1 MTTTTVEPAG
11 GTTGRYMFD
20 NATTEA
26 RNQLQYL
33 GAILDFGTR
42 RVLSQA
48 GLATGWNV
56 TDVGAGAGTLTTWIC
71 DQVAPSGRVTAVDLD
86 PRHIPSGPNLTVCAG
101 DIRNL
106 IPPEASQDAIVVRL
120 VLMHLPD
127 REQVLASLVR
137 ALVPGGVIVVADW
150 DCTWRDL
157 LRRSPSQRASQLF
170 ERFQDTL
177 LAFGESRGADMG
189 WAKRAPEVM
198 DGLGLVDVTSHIDSR
213 SWRGGTG
220 ICLLHHSNS
229 IQKEAELVAAG
240 MSLDDLVELRE
251 ALMDPELMVS
261 AYLMH
266 TTVGRRPAA

>member
-1 MTTTTVEPAG
+1 MVGPDG
-11 GTTGRYMFD
+11 GMTGRYMFD
-20 NATTEA
+20 NATMEA

-33 GAILDFGTR
+33 GTVLDLGTR
-42 RVLSQA
+42 RALVEA
-48 GLATGWNV
+48 GLAPGWNV

-101 DIRNL
+101 DIRDL
-106 IPPEASQDAIVVRL
+106 VPAEASQDAIVVRL

-127 REQVLASLVR
+127 REEVLAGLVR

-157 LRRSPSQRASQLF
+157 IRRSPSPRATELF
-170 ERFQDTL
+170 ERFQDKL
-177 LAFGESRGADMG
+177 LTFGESRGADMG

-198 DGLGLVDVTSHIDSR
+198 DGLGLVGVTSHIESR

-240 MSLDDLVELRE
+240 MSLDDLVELR
-251 ALMDPELMVS
+251 AVLMDPELAVS
-261 AYLMH
+261 GYLMH